1 MSKNPMAW
9 EGGLNPRLA
18 DFPKAQ
24 GCMLPM
30 GLTSENVTEMF
41 GLTRQGQDEFAV
53 SGVLLRLMD
62 QGSLCLIAPAVSAS
76 TIGKP
81 ASYMNSDL
89 RNST

>member
-1 MSKNPMAW
+1 MAW
-9 EGGLNPRLA
+9 EGGLNPGLA

-53 SGVLLRLMD
+53 SDVTLKLMD
-62 QGSLCLIAPAVSAS
+62 QGSMCWMAPAVSAN
-76 TIGKP
+76 TTGKP

-89 RNST
+89 RNSVRLPNA